1 MNGDLRVSFK
11 PVPATNY
18 VRMTVSVNG
27 TRFRMTLKHI
37 IPSDFQEELISLSST
52 LFRIYKESLLQH
64 KPITAKELKKQLT
77 ASTPSLLYK
86 TIYRSC
92 TSHFLSIGKTISL
105 EQYQFQLKTIKSI
118 PIFCQL
124 TYGIPE
130 ISILALPDTFL
141 DQLEAFFANHSTEKH
156 RSREQVQLIRT
167 ILLKEYRKGNIK
179 LSDPLNQQLT
189 LHNILEELTPEDV
202 FYLQEVHLPCHY
214 AAIRDI
220 FIFSCFTGLNYASIK
235 QLTCRQLRTMS
246 DGSLWL
252 FLKEEQ
258 IPIPDLS
265 KQISNKIS
273 KISNDQLLF
282 NKIPT
287 IQLINRVLHIIALK
301 SNIYKTIT
309 FKSAGKYYLSQ
320 QSVTKTKR

>member
-220 FIFSCFTGLNYASIK
+220 FIFSCFTVLA
-235 QLTCRQLRTMS
+235 
-246 DGSLWL
+246 
-252 FLKEEQ
+252 
-258 IPIPDLS
+258 
-265 KQISNKIS
+265 
-273 KISNDQLLF
+273 
-282 NKIPT
+282 
-287 IQLINRVLHIIALK
+287 LINNHLIVSVLRGAT
-301 SNIYKTIT
+301 N
-309 FKSAGKYYLSQ
+309 
-320 QSVTKTKR
+320 

>member
-1 MNGDLRVSFK
+1 M
-11 PVPATNY
+11 
-18 VRMTVSVNG
+18 
-27 TRFRMTLKHI
+27 
-37 IPSDFQEELISLSST
+37 
-52 LFRIYKESLLQH
+52 QH

-258 IPIPDLS
+258 IPLPDLS

-301 SNIYKTIT
+301 SNIYKT
-309 FKSAGKYYLSQ
+309 LSLIHI
-320 QSVTKTKR
+320 

>member
-18 VRMTVSVNG
+18 ARMTVSVNG

-37 IPSDFQEELISLSST
+37 IPSGFQEELMSLSST

-64 KPITAKELKKQLT
+64 KPITAKELKKQFT
-77 ASTPSLLYK
+77 TSTPSLLYD

-92 TSHFLSIGKTISL
+92 TSHFLSIGNTISF

-189 LHNILEELTPEDV
+189 LHNISEELTPEDV

-252 FLKEEQ
+252 FLKE
-258 IPIPDLS
+258 

-301 SNIYKTIT
+301 SNICKTIT

>member
-27 TRFRMTLKHI
+27 TRFHMTLKHI
-37 IPSDFQEELISLSST
+37 IPSGFQEELMSLSST

-77 ASTPSLLYK
+77 ASTPSLL
-86 TIYRSC
+86 C
-92 TSHFLSIGKTISL
+92 KTISL

-130 ISILALPDTFL
+130 ISISALPDTFL

-167 ILLKEYRKGNIK
+167 ILLKEHRKGNIK
-179 LSDPLNQQLT
+179 LSDPLKRELPLYT
-189 LHNILEELTPEDV
+189 IPEELTPEDV
-202 FYLQEVHLPCHY
+202 RRLQEVHLPIHY
-214 AAIRDI
+214 VAIRDI
-220 FIFSCFTGLNYASIK
+220 FIFSCFSGLNYASIK

-252 FLKEEQ
+252 FLKEKQ
-258 IPIPDLS
+258 IPLPDLS

-301 SNIYKTIT
+301 SNICKTIT

-320 QSVTKTKR
+320 QSVTKPKR

>member
-18 VRMTVSVNG
+18 ARMTVSVNG

-37 IPSDFQEELISLSST
+37 IPSGFQEELMSLSST

-64 KPITAKELKKQLT
+64 KPITAKELKKQFT
-77 ASTPSLLYK
+77 TSTPSLLYD

-92 TSHFLSIGKTISL
+92 TSHFLSIGKTISF

-156 RSREQVQLIRT
+156 RSREQVLLIRT
-167 ILLKEYRKGNIK
+167 ILLIEYRKGNIK

-189 LHNILEELTPEDV
+189 LHNISEELTPEDV

-252 FLKEEQ
+252 FLKE
-258 IPIPDLS
+258 

-301 SNIYKTIT
+301 SNICKTIT

>member
-1 MNGDLRVSFK
+1 M
-11 PVPATNY
+11 
-18 VRMTVSVNG
+18 
-27 TRFRMTLKHI
+27 
-37 IPSDFQEELISLSST
+37 
-52 LFRIYKESLLQH
+52 QH

-118 PIFCQL
+118 PKFCQL

-258 IPIPDLS
+258 IPLPDLS